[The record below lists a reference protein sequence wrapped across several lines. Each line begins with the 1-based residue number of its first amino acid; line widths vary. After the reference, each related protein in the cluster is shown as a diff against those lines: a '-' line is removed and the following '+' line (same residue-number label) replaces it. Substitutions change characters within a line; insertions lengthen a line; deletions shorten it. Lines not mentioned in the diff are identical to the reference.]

1 MKLTRLFAVSIAVLA
16 LLSSAM
22 LGRIVL
28 TEWNNYGAAAD
39 GLRILQLVQKSMLA
53 AEKLSFERG
62 PVNGMLGDALPHQAL
77 RLQRLAAA
85 RGASDRALAALQDAI
100 GAGPAPSAA
109 ALAALQR
116 VRQALAAARQTVDRL
131 AALPQE
137 QRAAAELT
145 ATVEQMFALVPIVME
160 TVNEFSRSS
169 QLRYPQ
175 FSVIL
180 QNARFAVELRE
191 YAGRLGS
198 QLTAALVARRPLDE
212 AAQRRIQFIE
222 GRIEQ
227 LRELIKLPTNNVAA
241 DPRLLAALRAME
253 QRYFGDGLALVAGMV
268 EASRAG
274 RPYQMDTGQ
283 FAERYVP
290 TMAPIL
296 RVRDVLL
303 EASLEQARQ
312 AYDTA
317 QRQLLLAC
325 ATGALTLLVLAVLVL
340 IVRRRVI
347 RPLLWATRALV
358 NLSNGDLASEVRGT
372 RRRDEVGDLLRA
384 LVALRAGALDKQ
396 RLEQERQ
403 HLMEELRRSADTD
416 YLTGILNRRAFTAAG
431 QQRMRG
437 AQENDL
443 SLAVILFDIDH
454 FKSVNDCHGHDAGD
468 QVLIRVAALVRH
480 ELRDGEILARYGG
493 EEFVVMPAYCDLN
506 AARVVAER
514 LRRAIEAEPLPLIDG
529 HILRITASFGVAA
542 ASGERAALDGLFHAA
557 DLALYRAKHLGRNR
571 VEG

>member
-39 GLRILQLVQKSMLA
+39 GLRMLELVQKSMVA
-53 AEKLSFERG
+53 TEKLSLERG
-62 PVNGMLGDALPHQAL
+62 PANGLMGDALPHRAL
-77 RLQRLAAA
+77 RLQRLAEA
-85 RGASDRALAALQDAI
+85 RGASDRALAELEASI
-100 GAGPAPSAA
+100 TAGPAPSAA
-109 ALAALQR
+109 ALATLRR
-116 VRQALAAARQTVDRL
+116 VRPALLAARRAVDQL
-131 AALPQE
+131 AALPQA
-137 QRAAAELT
+137 QRPPAELT
-145 ATVEQMFALVPIVME
+145 AAVEQMFALVPIIME

-169 QLRYPQ
+169 EQRYPQ
-175 FSVIL
+175 FAVIQ

-198 QLTAALVARRPLDE
+198 RLTAALAGRQPLDE
-212 AAQRRIQFIE
+212 TAQQQIQFIE

-227 LRELIKLPTNNVAA
+227 LRQLIKLPTNSVAA
-241 DPRLLAALRAME
+241 DPRLLAAVRAME

-274 RPYQMDTGQ
+274 RPYLMDTGQ

-303 EASLEQARQ
+303 EASLEQAQQ
-312 AYDTA
+312 AYHTA
-317 QRQLLLAC
+317 RRQLLLAC
-325 ATGALTLLVLAVLVL
+325 ATGALTLLVLAVLAL

-384 LVALRAGALDKQ
+384 LVALRAGALDKR

-403 HLMEELRRSADTD
+403 QLMEELRRSADTD

-514 LRRAIEAEPLPLIDG
+514 LRRAIEAEPLPLVDG

>member
-16 LLSSAM
+16 LLSGAM
-22 LGRIVL
+22 LGHIVL
-28 TEWNNYGAAAD
+28 TEWNNYRAAAD
-39 GLRILQLVQKSMLA
+39 GLRMLELVQKSMLA
-53 AEKLSFERG
+53 TEKLSAERG
-62 PVNGMLGDALPHQAL
+62 PANGLMGDGLPHRAL
-77 RLQRLAAA
+77 RVQRLADA
-85 RGASDRALAALQDAI
+85 REASDRALADLRTCID
-100 GAGPAPSAA
+100 AGPAPSAA
-109 ALAALQR
+109 ALATLRRVQPAL
-116 VRQALAAARQTVDRL
+116 LAARRTVDQL
-131 AALPQE
+131 AALE
-137 QRAAAELT
+137 QAQRPPAELT
-145 ATVEQMFALVPIVME
+145 AAVEQMFALVPIIME

-169 QLRYPQ
+169 EQRYPQ
-175 FSVIL
+175 FAVIQ

-198 QLTAALVARRPLDE
+198 QLTAALAGRQPLDDT
-212 AAQRRIQFIE
+212 AQRQIQFIE

-227 LRELIKLPTNNVAA
+227 LRQLIKLPTNSVAA
-241 DPRLLAALRAME
+241 DPRLLVAVRAME
-253 QRYFGDGLALVAGMV
+253 QRYFGDGLALVAEMV
-268 EASRAG
+268 RASRAG
-274 RPYQMDTGQ
+274 LPYQMDTGQ

-290 TMAPIL
+290 TMTPIL

-325 ATGALTLLVLAVLVL
+325 ATGALTLLVLTVLVL

-372 RRRDEVGDLLRA
+372 GRRDEVGDLLRA

-403 HLMEELRRSADTD
+403 HLIEELRRSADTD
-416 YLTGILNRRAFTAAG
+416 YLTGILNRRAFTVAG
-431 QQRMRG
+431 QLRMRG
-437 AQENDL
+437 AQEQDL

-514 LRRAIEAEPLPLIDG
+514 LRRAIEAEPLPLVDG

-542 ASGERAALDGLFHAA
+542 ASGQRAALDSLFHAA